1 MRTWRVLAVDDEP
14 PALLAITQA
23 LADVPDFTLVAT
35 CDDAENAVSVVD
47 RERPDVVLLDIQMP
61 GLSGLEIAQVLH
73 SRAEPPPA
81 IVFCTAWQEHAIAAF
96 EAQAQ
101 DYLLKPLDPVRF
113 ARTLDLL
120 RRRLA
125 SPPNTTH
132 LKAHLRAL
140 LTALDT
146 EPTRTPARYAVRH
159 AGRTVLL
166 DPATIEHLTTDGTV
180 VRLTSGRER
189 YTVRETLARVL
200 ADLPATTFLRVHRS
214 AAVNTARV
222 RAVEPYLRG
231 DYLLHMADGS
241 RIVTGRT
248 YREAV
253 RGAFQLRDERTR
265 GD

>member
-1 MRTWRVLAVDDEP
+1 MRTWRVIAVDDEP
-14 PALLAITQA
+14 PALLAIRQA
-23 LADVPDFTLVAT
+23 LADVQDFTLIAS
-35 CDDAENAVSVVD
+35 CDDAQAAVPVIE

-61 GLSGLEIAQVLH
+61 GLTGFELVQELQ
-73 SRAEPPPA
+73 SRVAPMPA
-81 IVFCTAWQEHAIAAF
+81 VVFCTAWHEHAIAAF

-101 DYLLKPLDPVRF
+101 DYLLKPLDPARF

-125 SPPNTTH
+125 SPPGTAH
-132 LKAHLRAL
+132 LKAQLRAI
-140 LTALDT
+140 LTALDA
-146 EPTRTPARYAVRH
+146 EPTVAPTRYAVRH

-166 DPATIEHLTTDGTV
+166 DPATIEHLTTDGNV
-180 VRLTSGRER
+180 VRLASGRDR
-189 YTVRETLARVL
+189 YVVRDTLTRVL
-200 ADLPATTFLRVHRS
+200 EDLPAEMFLRVHRG
-214 AAVNTARV
+214 AAVNASRV

-253 RGAFQLRDERTR
+253 RSAFRLRDEHAH
-265 GD
+265 GA